1 MFSHCCFSVV
11 CHHACLSLFL
21 KYCIHMEEHY
31 QEERYKQHHPTS
43 WHSSSPCRPY
53 EWNGLRQLLGRQWSM
68 GVIIFI
74 ADMFLMFLGS
84 TFCHLPPPGTCA
96 WCHAPSRPYQHTR
109 HDSLL
114 LPSHLCLCLR
124 RRCQLDSLRHPL
136 GGRGKDGGSGAH
148 SEDLPPPPSLEVC
161 QISCPLTE
169 CPGHPPSHPPYNP

>member
-31 QEERYKQHHPTS
+31 QEERDKQHHPTS
-43 WHSSSPCRPY
+43 WHPYSPCRPY
-53 EWNGLRQLLGRQWSM
+53 GWYGLRQLLGRQWSM
-68 GVIIFI
+68 GVIFFI

-84 TFCHLPPPGTCA
+84 TIFHSFLPRGGTCA
-96 WCHAPSRPYQHTR
+96 WCHAPSRPHQHTR

-114 LPSHLCLCLR
+114 LPSHLRLCLR

-136 GGRGKDGGSGAH
+136 GGSG
-148 SEDLPPPPSLEVC
+148 
-161 QISCPLTE
+161 
-169 CPGHPPSHPPYNP
+169 